1 MRCPGEASGVDRELL
16 EGAHMGVREGRPIGR
31 FAYWRRSYG
40 RVAGFMGAKC
50 VQGERT
56 HRAQP
61 DDAKKAI

>member
-1 MRCPGEASGVDRELL
+1 
-16 EGAHMGVREGRPIGR
+16 MGVREGKPIGR

-40 RVAGFMGAKC
+40 GVAGFMGAKC

-61 DDAKKAI
+61 ADAKKAI